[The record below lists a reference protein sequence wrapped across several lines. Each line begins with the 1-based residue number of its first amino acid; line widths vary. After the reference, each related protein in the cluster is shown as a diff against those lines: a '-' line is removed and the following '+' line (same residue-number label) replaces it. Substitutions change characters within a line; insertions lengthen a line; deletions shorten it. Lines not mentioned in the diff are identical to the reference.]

1 MALIEGCRHELEV
14 SVGILEMAAATEV
27 VLARIQAKAQLP
39 GFRPGKAPLS
49 VIRSRFGS
57 EIQQDALE
65 EVIPKAL
72 DKRFAEDKLRV
83 VGQPNISEVKMEPN
97 QPLSFKVS
105 FEVHPEFELGE
116 YKGLEVEYEDP
127 QVSEQDVSDRLE
139 QLLESKAEY
148 VNIDP
153 RPAESGDYVVVGL
166 ESADGLEGEP
176 MKNPE
181 MTLKLDDADTIP
193 AFSEGIVGMS
203 PGETKDIAVSYPEDY
218 GEVRLLGK
226 TVTFDV
232 ELKFIRRK
240 EVPLLDD
247 DFAKSMGDFRTLDE
261 FKEQVKASIHA
272 ERQYRAQDEAKN
284 KLLEKLALTH
294 EFAVPDTYVE
304 RQLRIQLESYG
315 RSLQMQ
321 GIDPK
326 QLNFDMDKFRESQTE
341 RAIRDVRATLL
352 LDRISEVEAVS
363 VGNDEVDREVHR
375 LARQQRE
382 PVAAVRLKLEKDD
395 GLDRIANRI
404 RTDKTIS
411 LLFEQAR
418 KVAPVAPVV
427 AEQTGT
433 AEVES

>member
-181 MTLKLDDADTIP
+181 MTLLLGDADTMP
-193 AFSEGIVGMS
+193 AFSEGIAGMS

-218 GEVRLLGK
+218 GQDRLSGK

-261 FKEQVKASIHA
+261 F
-272 ERQYRAQDEAKN
+272 R
-284 KLLEKLALTH
+284 
-294 EFAVPDTYVE
+294 
-304 RQLRIQLESYG
+304 RQLRIQLESYA

-326 QLNFDMDKFRESQTE
+326 QLNFDMNKFRESQTE